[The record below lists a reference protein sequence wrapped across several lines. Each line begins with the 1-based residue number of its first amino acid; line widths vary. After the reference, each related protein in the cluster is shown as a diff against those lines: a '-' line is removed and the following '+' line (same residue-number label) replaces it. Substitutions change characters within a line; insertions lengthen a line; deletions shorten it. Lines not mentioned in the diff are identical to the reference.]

1 MAITAKYRR
10 LAAPLGAA
18 AVVLIAAACSS
29 SSTSTGASGPA
40 TGTSG
45 TPATSSSTPASGS
58 SSPAT
63 GSSTSA
69 ATGTP
74 YVIGNIGTF
83 SGAYASS
90 DIGAHEAM
98 DAWVKYTNAH
108 GGINGHPVKMIQD
121 DDQLNAGLALTD
133 VKTMVQQDHVMA
145 IVGTASVG
153 AEDAWAP
160 YIATTTTPVI
170 GDDLAGDEMGKYKN
184 FFPEGTARTTGY
196 YFAVPKIASQLG
208 DKQFGAVY
216 CAEAAACSQIATS
229 QKGQAS
235 AAGVSFVF
243 SASASATA
251 TSYTAQCLAAK
262 SSGAKAVA
270 LLLAGSVAGQ
280 FASACAQQGFT
291 PQYLQAANGFT
302 EQEKTIS
309 SLNGVAGPLPD
320 FPWFSSAT
328 PAMQAFQTA
337 MKTYEPQDFS
347 STSYGYTE
355 SAAMAWASAQIF
367 AAAAANLPA
376 GQASSA
382 DLEAQLY
389 QLPKGDTF
397 GGLTPPI
404 TYSSTGI
411 EPDNKCFFEI
421 QLKSGTYSALNGAKA
436 FCA

>member
-1 MAITAKYRR
+1 MALTKKHRR

-18 AVVLIAAACSS
+18 AVVLVAGACSS
-29 SSTSTGASGPA
+29 SPSSSATVGSSSTA
-40 TGTSG
+40 TSSSS
-45 TPATSSSTPASGS
+45 TPATSSS
-58 SSPAT
+58 AT
-63 GSSTSA
+63 TA

-74 YVIGNIGTF
+74 YVIGNIGTY
-83 SGAYASS
+83 SGPYASS
-90 DIGAHEAM
+90 GQGAHDAM
-98 DAWVKYTNAH
+98 IAWEKYTNAH
-108 GGINGHPVKMIQD
+108 GGINGHPIQLIQY

-145 IVGTASVG
+145 IVGVSSVG

-160 YIATTTTPVI
+160 YVASTTTAVI

-196 YFAVPKIASQLG
+196 YYALPKMADQLG
-208 DKQFGAVY
+208 DTKYGAIY

-229 QKGQAS
+229 QKSQAS

-243 SASASATA
+243 STSASATA

-262 SSGAKAVA
+262 SSGAKAIA
-270 LLLAGSVAGQ
+270 LLLAGSVAAEVAAQ
-280 FASACAQQGFT
+280 CAQQGYT

-302 EQEKTIS
+302 EQETTNS

-328 PAMQAFQTA
+328 PAMQEFQDA
-337 MKTYEPQDFS
+337 MHTYEPQDFS
-347 STSYGYTE
+347 SSSYGYSE
-355 SAAMAWASAQIF
+355 AAAMAWASAEIF
-367 AAAAANLPA
+367 EAAAKNLPA
-376 GQASSA
+376 GQDSSA
-382 DLEAQLY
+382 DLEQQLY
-389 QLPKGDTF
+389 KLPAGDTF

-404 TYSSTGI
+404 TYSSSGI

-421 QLKSGTYSALNGAKA
+421 ELKNGTYTALNGAKA
-436 FCA
+436 VCA

>member
-1 MAITAKYRR
+1 MRASAKHRR
-10 LAAPLGAA
+10 VAAAFGVA
-18 AVVLIAAACSS
+18 AVVLAATACSS
-29 SSTSTGASGPA
+29 SSSSTAAVGASGTA
-40 TGTSG
+40 TAASTASTGTS
-45 TPATSSSTPASGS
+45 SSST
-58 SSPAT
+58 
-63 GSSTSA
+63 

-90 DIGAHEAM
+90 GQGAHDAM
-98 DAWVKYTNAH
+98 QAWVDYTNAH

-145 IVGTASVG
+145 IVGTSSVG
-153 AEDAWAP
+153 AEDSWAP
-160 YIATTTTPVI
+160 YIATTTTAVI

-184 FFPEGTARTTGY
+184 FFPEGTARTSGY
-196 YFAVPKIASQLG
+196 YYALPKMASQFG
-208 DKQFGAVY
+208 DKQYGAIY

-229 QKGQAS
+229 QKGETS

-243 SASASATA
+243 STSASATA
-251 TSYTAQCLAAK
+251 TSYTAECLAAK
-262 SSGAKAVA
+262 SAGAKAVA
-270 LLLAGSVAGQ
+270 LLLAGSVAAEV
-280 FASACAQQGFT
+280 ASACAQQGYT

-302 EQEKTIS
+302 EQETSNS

-328 PAMQAFQTA
+328 PAMQEFQQA
-337 MKTYEPQDFS
+337 MKTYEPQDLS
-347 STSYGYTE
+347 ATSYGYSE
-355 SAAMAWASAQIF
+355 AAAMSWASAEIF
-367 AAAAANLPA
+367 EAAAKNLPA
-376 GQASSA
+376 GGTSSA

-389 QLPKGDTF
+389 KLPAGDTF

-404 TYSSTGI
+404 TYSSSGI

-421 QLKSGTYSALNGAKA
+421 QLKKGAYAALNGAKA
-436 FCA
+436 VCA

>member
-1 MAITAKYRR
+1 MALTKKHRR

-18 AVVLIAAACSS
+18 AVVLVVGACSS
-29 SSTSTGASGPA
+29 SPSSSSTGGSTSTATAS
-40 TGTSG
+40 SS
-45 TPATSSSTPASGS
+45 TPATSSS
-58 SSPAT
+58 AT
-63 GSSTSA
+63 TA

-74 YVIGNIGTF
+74 YVVGNIGTY
-83 SGAYASS
+83 SGPYASS
-90 DIGAHEAM
+90 GQGAHDAM
-98 DAWVKYTNAH
+98 IAWEKYTNAH
-108 GGINGHPVKMIQD
+108 GGINGHPIQLIQY

-145 IVGTASVG
+145 IVGVSSVG

-160 YIATTTTPVI
+160 YIASTTTAVI

-196 YFAVPKIASQLG
+196 YYALPKMADQLG
-208 DKQFGAVY
+208 DTKYGAIY

-229 QKGQAS
+229 QKSQAS

-243 SASASATA
+243 STSASATA

-262 SSGAKAVA
+262 SSGAKAIA
-270 LLLAGSVAGQ
+270 LLLAGSVAAEVAAQ
-280 FASACAQQGFT
+280 CAQQGYT

-302 EQEKTIS
+302 EQETTNS

-328 PAMQAFQTA
+328 PAMQEFQDA
-337 MKTYEPQDFS
+337 MHTYEPQDFS
-347 STSYGYTE
+347 SSSYGYSE
-355 SAAMAWASAQIF
+355 AAAMAWASAEIF
-367 AAAAANLPA
+367 EAAAENLPA
-376 GQASSA
+376 GQDSSA
-382 DLEAQLY
+382 DLEQQLY
-389 QLPKGDTF
+389 KLPAGDTF

-404 TYSSTGI
+404 TYSSSGI

-421 QLKSGTYSALNGAKA
+421 ELKNGSYTALNGAKA
-436 FCA
+436 VCA

>member
-1 MAITAKYRR
+1 MALTKKHRR

-18 AVVLIAAACSS
+18 AVVLVAGACSS
-29 SSTSTGASGPA
+29 SPSSSATVGSSSTA
-40 TGTSG
+40 TSSSS
-45 TPATSSSTPASGS
+45 TPATSSS
-58 SSPAT
+58 AT
-63 GSSTSA
+63 TA

-74 YVIGNIGTF
+74 YVIGNIGTY
-83 SGAYASS
+83 SGPYASS
-90 DIGAHEAM
+90 GQGAHDAM
-98 DAWVKYTNAH
+98 IAWEKYTNAH
-108 GGINGHPVKMIQD
+108 GGINGHPIQLIQY

-145 IVGTASVG
+145 IVGVSSVG

-160 YIATTTTPVI
+160 YIASTTTAVI

-196 YFAVPKIASQLG
+196 YYALPKMADQLG
-208 DKQFGAVY
+208 DTKYGAIY

-229 QKGQAS
+229 QKSQAS

-243 SASASATA
+243 STSASATA

-262 SSGAKAVA
+262 SSGAKAIA
-270 LLLAGSVAGQ
+270 LLLAGSVAAEVAAQ
-280 FASACAQQGFT
+280 CAQQGYT

-302 EQEKTIS
+302 EQETTNS

-328 PAMQAFQTA
+328 PAMQEFQDA
-337 MKTYEPQDFS
+337 MHTYEPQDFS
-347 STSYGYTE
+347 SSSYGYSE
-355 SAAMAWASAQIF
+355 AAAMAWASAEIF
-367 AAAAANLPA
+367 EAAAKNLPA
-376 GQASSA
+376 GQDSSA
-382 DLEAQLY
+382 DLEQQLY
-389 QLPKGDTF
+389 KLPAGDTF

-404 TYSSTGI
+404 TYSSSGI

-421 QLKSGTYSALNGAKA
+421 ELKNGSYTALNGAKA
-436 FCA
+436 VCA

>member
-1 MAITAKYRR
+1 MALTKKHRR

-18 AVVLIAAACSS
+18 AVVLVVGACSS
-29 SSTSTGASGPA
+29 SPSSSSTGGSTSTATAS
-40 TGTSG
+40 SS
-45 TPATSSSTPASGS
+45 TPATSSS
-58 SSPAT
+58 AT
-63 GSSTSA
+63 TA

-74 YVIGNIGTF
+74 YVVGNIGTY
-83 SGAYASS
+83 SGPYASS
-90 DIGAHEAM
+90 GQGAHDAM
-98 DAWVKYTNAH
+98 IAWEKYTNAH
-108 GGINGHPVKMIQD
+108 GGINGHPIQLIQY

-145 IVGTASVG
+145 IVGVSSVG

-160 YIATTTTPVI
+160 YIASTTTAVI

-196 YFAVPKIASQLG
+196 YYALPKMADQLG
-208 DKQFGAVY
+208 DTKYGAIY

-229 QKGQAS
+229 QKSQAS

-243 SASASATA
+243 STAASATA

-262 SSGAKAVA
+262 SSGAKAIA
-270 LLLAGSVAGQ
+270 LLLAGSVAAEVAAQ
-280 FASACAQQGFT
+280 CAQQGYT

-302 EQEKTIS
+302 EQETTNS

-328 PAMQAFQTA
+328 PAMQEFQDA
-337 MKTYEPQDFS
+337 MHTYEPQDFS
-347 STSYGYTE
+347 SSSYGYSE
-355 SAAMAWASAQIF
+355 AAAMAWASAEIF
-367 AAAAANLPA
+367 EAAAKNLPA
-376 GQASSA
+376 GQDSSA
-382 DLEAQLY
+382 DLEQQLY
-389 QLPKGDTF
+389 KLPAGDTF

-404 TYSSTGI
+404 TYSSSGI

-421 QLKSGTYSALNGAKA
+421 ELKNGSYTALNGAKA
-436 FCA
+436 VCA

>member
-1 MAITAKYRR
+1 MAISAKYRR

-18 AVVLIAAACSS
+18 AVVLVAAACSS
-29 SSTSTGASGPA
+29 SSTSSSTTPAGGATTGSF
-40 TGTSG
+40 T
-45 TPATSSSTPASGS
+45 TPATSTS
-58 SSPAT
+58 SSSAPTT

-83 SGAYASS
+83 SGPYASS
-90 DIGAHEAM
+90 DIGAHDAM

-108 GGINGHPVKMIQD
+108 GGVNGHPIKLIQD

-133 VKTMVQQDHVMA
+133 VKAMVQQDHVMA

-184 FFPEGTARTTGY
+184 FYPEGTARATGY
-196 YFAVPKIASQLG
+196 YFAPPKIANQLG
-208 DKQFGAVY
+208 DKQYGAVF

-229 QKGQAS
+229 QKAQAS
-235 AAGVSFVF
+235 AAGVSFVY
-243 SASASATA
+243 SGSASATA

-262 SSGAKAVA
+262 SSGAKAVV

-280 FASACAQQGFT
+280 FAAACAQQGFT
-291 PQYLQAANGFT
+291 PQWLQAANGFT
-302 EQEKTIS
+302 EQEKSIS
-309 SLNGVAGPLPD
+309 SLNGSAGPLPD

-328 PAMQAFQTA
+328 PAMQAFQDA
-337 MKTYEPQDFS
+337 MKSYEPQDFS

-367 AAAAANLPA
+367 AAAAAKLPA
-376 GQASSA
+376 GQDSSA
-382 DLEAQLY
+382 DVITQLG

-404 TYSSTGI
+404 TYSAASGPQ
-411 EPDNKCFFEI
+411 PDDKCFFEI
-421 QLKSGTYSALNGAKA
+421 QLKSGTYGALNGAKA
-436 FCA
+436 VCP

>member
-1 MAITAKYRR
+1 MISAKHRR
-10 LAAPLGAA
+10 LAAPLAAA
-18 AVVLIAAACSS
+18 AVVLVAAACSS
-29 SSTSTGASGPA
+29 SSSSTAAAGSSSTASTGTSS
-40 TGTSG
+40 SG
-45 TPATSSSTPASGS
+45 TPAAG
-58 SSPAT
+58 
-63 GSSTSA
+63 SA
-69 ATGTP
+69 AGSTAAGSTAAPTGTP

-90 DIGAHEAM
+90 GQGAHDAM
-98 DAWVKYTNAH
+98 QAWVKYTNAH
-108 GGINGHPVKMIQD
+108 GGINGHPVSMIQD

-145 IVGTASVG
+145 LVGTSSVG

-160 YIATTTTPVI
+160 YIATTTTAVI

-196 YFAVPKIASQLG
+196 YYALPKMAGQLG
-208 DKQFGAVY
+208 DKQYGAIY

-270 LLLAGSVAGQ
+270 LLLAGSVAAQ
-280 FASACAQQGFT
+280 FASACAQQGYT

-302 EQEKTIS
+302 EQETS
-309 SLNGVAGPLPD
+309 NTSLNGVAGPLPD

-328 PAMQAFQTA
+328 PAMQEFQAA
-337 MKTYEPQDFS
+337 MKTYYPQDFA
-347 STSYGYTE
+347 STSYGYSE
-355 SAAMAWASAQIF
+355 AAAMAWASAEIF
-367 AAAAANLPA
+367 GAAAKNLPA
-376 GQASSA
+376 GDTSAA

-389 QLPKGDTF
+389 KLPAGDTF

-404 TYSSTGI
+404 TYSSSGI

-421 QLKSGTYSALNGAKA
+421 QLKSGTYTALNGAKA
-436 FCA
+436 VCS

>member
-1 MAITAKYRR
+1 MALTKKHRR

-18 AVVLIAAACSS
+18 AVVLVAGACSS
-29 SSTSTGASGPA
+29 SPSSSATAGSSSTA
-40 TGTSG
+40 TSSSS
-45 TPATSSSTPASGS
+45 TPATSSS
-58 SSPAT
+58 AT
-63 GSSTSA
+63 TA

-74 YVIGNIGTF
+74 YVIGNIGTY
-83 SGAYASS
+83 SGPYASS
-90 DIGAHEAM
+90 GQGAHDAM
-98 DAWVKYTNAH
+98 IAWEKYTNAH
-108 GGINGHPVKMIQD
+108 GGINGHPIQLIQY

-145 IVGTASVG
+145 IVGVSSVG

-160 YIATTTTPVI
+160 YIASTTTAVI

-196 YFAVPKIASQLG
+196 YYALPKMADQLG
-208 DKQFGAVY
+208 DTKYGAIY

-229 QKGQAS
+229 QKSQAS

-243 SASASATA
+243 STSASATA

-262 SSGAKAVA
+262 SSGAKAIA
-270 LLLAGSVAGQ
+270 LLLAGSVAAEVAAQ
-280 FASACAQQGFT
+280 CAQQGYT

-302 EQEKTIS
+302 EQETTNS

-328 PAMQAFQTA
+328 PAMQEFQDA
-337 MKTYEPQDFS
+337 MHTYEPQDFS
-347 STSYGYTE
+347 SSSYGYSE
-355 SAAMAWASAQIF
+355 AAAMAWASAEIF
-367 AAAAANLPA
+367 EAAAKNLPA
-376 GQASSA
+376 GQDSSA
-382 DLEAQLY
+382 DLEQQLY
-389 QLPKGDTF
+389 KLPAGDTF

-404 TYSSTGI
+404 TYSSSGI

-421 QLKSGTYSALNGAKA
+421 ELKNGSYTALNGAKA
-436 FCA
+436 VCA